1 MGSRIDLQSKLEDIL
16 GSRNVYFQPPEN
28 LKIKYPAIIYSLNN
42 INLRFADNMPY
53 MKGKNYTII
62 LIHNDPDNEVIDN
75 MLAAFSYISF
85 ERNYISENLY
95 HYVFELYF

>member
-28 LKIKYPAIIYSLNN
+28 LKIKYPAIIYSLNK
-42 INLRFADNMPY
+42 INLRFADNTPY
-53 MKGKNYTII
+53 MKGKNYTVI
-62 LIHNDPDNEVIDN
+62 LIHTDPDNEVVDN

-85 ERNYISENLY
+85 ERNYVSENLY

>member
-53 MKGKNYTII
+53 MKGKKYTVI
-62 LIHNDPDNEVIDN
+62 LIHTDPDNGVIDN

>member
-42 INLRFADNMPY
+42 INLRFADNMPD
-53 MKGKNYTII
+53 MKGKNYTVI
-62 LIHNDPDNEVIDN
+62 LIHTDPDNEVVDN

>member
-42 INLRFADNMPY
+42 IILRFADNMPY
-53 MKGKNYTII
+53 MKGKNYTVI
-62 LIHNDPDNEVIDN
+62 LIHTDPDNEVIDN

-85 ERNYISENLY
+85 ERNYISKNLY

>member
-53 MKGKNYTII
+53 MKGRVGGRLKRPAPCATRLCARSCVNADSTVKRARSRFW
-62 LIHNDPDNEVIDN
+62 PV
-75 MLAAFSYISF
+75 
-85 ERNYISENLY
+85 RR
-95 HYVFELYF
+95 

>member
-53 MKGKNYTII
+53 MKGKNSTVI
-62 LIHNDPDNEVIDN
+62 LIHTDPDNEVVDN